1 MRIRWSETTS
11 FVVIA
16 IGGMVGGLSLWVG
29 VIAGVSFLLTIEG
42 ATATRMPPS
51 SPSIESTAPVLAAS
65 KEEGITGRSVQVGA
79 AAIGSSAREKHQ
91 LTRFEPKLKH
101 RPAR

>member
-16 IGGMVGGLSLWVG
+16 IGGMVAGLSLWVG
-29 VIAGVSFLLTIEG
+29 LIAGVSFLLTIEG

-51 SPSIESTAPVLAAS
+51 SPSLESTAPVLAAS
-65 KEEGITGRSVQVGA
+65 REERTTGLSIQVGTA
-79 AAIGSSAREKHQ
+79 VIGQ
-91 LTRFEPKLKH
+91 
-101 RPAR
+101 